1 MYNIIEKP
9 VTVGF
14 DQTAVESLLYEG
26 NQNHFHPEPR
36 DQHRLDPETVWS
48 AAFER
53 NRKKRVLKTDVPKTD
68 ISEPP

>member
-36 DQHRLDPETVWS
+36 DQHRLDPETV
-48 AAFER
+48 
-53 NRKKRVLKTDVPKTD
+53 
-68 ISEPP
+68 